1 MKNEG
6 NMPYY
11 FLCNCQSN
19 NRNIL
24 AKFYENIE
32 NIPNLSQE
40 IHKNTENVPST
51 PPSPPPQKSSK
62 YPQGKGNTPHKVFQS
77 DVHQSIIKN
86 ICPKFLKKP
95 NDSQKIEKNTTGKT
109 KQYSKMA
116 WRRGGLTVK
125 FFFQCSNDWRNTKKI
140 FANFYEKQFNGS
152 QKMEENHQNAVP
164 K

>member
-51 PPSPPPQKSSK
+51 PPSPPPPPPRKSSK
-62 YPQGKGNTPHKVFQS
+62 YPQGKGNTPHKVF
-77 DVHQSIIKN
+77 
-86 ICPKFLKKP
+86 
-95 NDSQKIEKNTTGKT
+95 
-109 KQYSKMA
+109 
-116 WRRGGLTVK
+116 
-125 FFFQCSNDWRNTKKI
+125 
-140 FANFYEKQFNGS
+140 
-152 QKMEENHQNAVP
+152 
-164 K
+164 

>member
-1 MKNEG
+1 MKVTCHIISCVIARAITG
-6 NMPYY
+6 ISWQHFMKTLKTYQT
-11 FLCNCQSN
+11 FLKKYIK
-19 NRNIL
+19 IL
-24 AKFYENIE
+24 KMY
-32 NIPNLSQE
+32 PL
-40 IHKNTENVPST
+40 HPRL
-51 PPSPPPQKSSK
+51 PPPPQKSSK

-125 FFFQCSNDWRNTKKI
+125 FFFQCSNNWWNTKNI
-140 FANFYEKQFNGS
+140 FANFYEKQFSGS